1 MTEVTDRMIYL
12 DYSANT
18 PVDESVLDIFC
29 ETERKLIGNANSKH
43 IAGDAARNMQDEI
56 NKSVADLFHI
66 FEDEIIYTSGATESN
81 NLAIRGIAHT
91 MRHVGKH
98 IITTPLE
105 HSSVSA
111 PLTALQEA
119 GYEIDMVKIGTDGR
133 VDMDSLRSLL
143 RKDTVLVT
151 VCAVDSELGTI
162 QPVKEIREALKDYP
176 NCLLH
181 IDATQAIGKT
191 DVDFSQADTVSLSSH
206 KFFGIIGSGLLY
218 KKKGLVL
225 EPVIYGG
232 ASTTIYRSGTPTVSL
247 NKSLEAALLL
257 ALEKQTERY
266 DLVSE
271 YNRYLRDTFTKYPLV
286 TINSPDNTIPHI
298 LNISVRGVK
307 GSVFQKLLNDKGICV
322 SVKSACSTDNLPSR
336 AVFAV
341 SKNRKNALSSWRI
354 SLSHLTTWDELY
366 EFINVFDMCYNE
378 LTKNI

>member
-1 MTEVTDRMIYL
+1 MIYL

-29 ETERKLIGNANSKH
+29 ETERKLIGNANSRH
-43 IAGDAARNMQDEI
+43 IAGDAAKNMQDEI
-56 NKSVADLFHI
+56 NKSIADLFHI
-66 FEDEIIYTSGATESN
+66 SEDEIIYTSGATESN

-133 VDMDSLRSLL
+133 VDMESLRSLL

-181 IDATQAIGKT
+181 IDATQAIGKI
-191 DVDFSQADTVSLSSH
+191 DVDFSIVGSKGGGHPVITNFTDHNLS
-206 KFFGIIGSGLLY
+206 
-218 KKKGLVL
+218 VL
-225 EPVIYGG
+225 EHPNNICSYIDNLV
-232 ASTTIYRSGTPTVSL
+232 RL
-247 NKSLEAALLL
+247 NIIEIPFGQRLDDSEKYK
-257 ALEKQTERY
+257 ALEHH
-266 DLVSE
+266 
-271 YNRYLRDTFTKYPLV
+271 PLV
-286 TINSPDNTIPHI
+286 QNP
-298 LNISVRGVK
+298 VK
-307 GSVFQKLLNDKGICV
+307 GDQSMISYSYKHKLFK
-322 SVKSACSTDNLPSR
+322 
-336 AVFAV
+336 
-341 SKNRKNALSSWRI
+341 
-354 SLSHLTTWDELY
+354 LTNFGVQLLQ
-366 EFINVFDMCYNE
+366 VVCQ
-378 LTKNI
+378 

>member
-1 MTEVTDRMIYL
+1 MIYL

>member
-1 MTEVTDRMIYL
+1 MIYL

-43 IAGDAARNMQDEI
+43 IAGDAAKNMQDEI
-56 NKSVADLFHI
+56 NKSIADLFHI
-66 FEDEIIYTSGATESN
+66 SEYEIIYTSGATESN

-133 VDMDSLRSLL
+133 VDMESLRSLL

-162 QPVKEIREALKDYP
+162 QPVKEIREVLKDYP

-181 IDATQAIGKT
+181 IDATQAIGKI
-191 DVDFSQADTVSLSSH
+191 DVDFSIADTVSLSAH

-218 KKKGLVL
+218 KKKGLVI

-247 NKSLEAALLL
+247 NKSLETALLL
-257 ALEKQTERY
+257 ALKKQKERY
-266 DLVSE
+266 DTVSG
-271 YNRYLRDTFTKYPLV
+271 YNRYLRESFAKYPLV
-286 TINSPDNTIPHI
+286 TVNSPDNSIPHI
-298 LNISVRGVK
+298 LNISVKGVK
-307 GSVFQKLLNDKGICV
+307 GSLFQKALNEKGVCV

-354 SLSHLTTWDELY
+354 SLSHITTEDELN
-366 EFINVFDMCYNE
+366 EFIKVFDMCYNE
-378 LTKNI
+378 LTKNS